1 MPIDIDELVIYLAI
15 ILCVIMIV
23 IVVMDSMR
31 RQ

>member
-1 MPIDIDELVIYLAI
+1 MPIDIDELIIYLAI

-31 RQ
+31 R

>member
-31 RQ
+31 R